1 VGEGVLLRCGAAA
14 ALVFTEA
21 DGGGVETDLLMARAA
36 AASPLEAD

>member
-1 VGEGVLLRCGAAA
+1 MRCGAAA

-21 DGGGVETDLLMARAA
+21 DGGGGVETDLLMARAA